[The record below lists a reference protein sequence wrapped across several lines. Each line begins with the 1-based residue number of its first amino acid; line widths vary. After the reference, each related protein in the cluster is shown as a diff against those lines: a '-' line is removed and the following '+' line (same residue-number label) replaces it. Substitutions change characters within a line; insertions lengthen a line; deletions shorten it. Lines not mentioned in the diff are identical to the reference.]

1 MSVSMSVKIGPLLE
15 TAITKLEAA
24 APGGE
29 MFAAAALGSEEE
41 EGLLPIMVQLPN
53 ERPYDLT
60 VGAITKQTFLPASF
74 SSRGPSRRR
83 PEQARRVRSRRE
95 HHLDDPGATP
105 GNGVLVPS
113 PPRASLFGIKSGT
126 SMATPI
132 VAGVV
137 ALLVQRQIDAG
148 VKWTPAQ
155 IRGELVGALAS
166 MTNGVLIVGSG
177 Q

>member
-74 SSRGPSRRR
+74 SSRGPSADGRSKPDVCAPGVNITSTIPVPRLATEFSFPHLHEPLSLASRAGRRWRRR
-83 PEQARRVRSRRE
+83 SLPVSW
-95 HHLDDPGATP
+95 HCSCSVKSTLGS
-105 GNGVLVPS
+105 NGRQ
-113 PPRASLFGIKSGT
+113 PRFAESL
-126 SMATPI
+126 
-132 VAGVV
+132 
-137 ALLVQRQIDAG
+137 
-148 VKWTPAQ
+148 
-155 IRGELVGALAS
+155 
-166 MTNGVLIVGSG
+166 
-177 Q
+177 